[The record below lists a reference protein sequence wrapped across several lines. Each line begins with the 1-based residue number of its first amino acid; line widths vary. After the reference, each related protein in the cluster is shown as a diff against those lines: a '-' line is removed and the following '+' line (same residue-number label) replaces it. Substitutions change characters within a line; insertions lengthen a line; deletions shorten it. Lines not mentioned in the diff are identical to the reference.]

1 MSLNP
6 NNTAFIYP
14 GQGSQFVGMGK
25 ELAADYPAAMQ
36 VFLKA
41 DEILGISLSKLAW
54 EGPEELLNDTL
65 NTQPALYTHSMAAL
79 EVFNSLFPDFHPKYV
94 AGHSL
99 GELSAVAAAGAITF
113 EDGLK
118 LVRRR
123 GELMKHAGEISPG
136 GMAAVLGLD
145 IPTLEGLC
153 QQASEPGNTIQ
164 VANDNCPGQ
173 VVVSGY
179 SEAVD
184 RLLSLAE
191 AAGAKR
197 AVRLAVSIAAHSELM
212 RPVQEEF
219 GQSIKATPFNEPEA
233 VIIGNVTAR
242 PLTVIANIQDDI
254 RNQLTSR
261 VRWTET
267 VQYLIEQGVENFI
280 EMGSGEVLI
289 GLIRRI
295 DRNVNRYKFGAP
307 EDINELKAALNQ

>member
-113 EDGLK
+113 EDVLK

-173 VVVSGY
+173 VVV
-179 SEAVD
+179 
-184 RLLSLAE
+184 
-191 AAGAKR
+191 AKR